1 MINMNQNERRRNNV
15 NNSGVQEILKALQ
28 LHSNHVESKI
38 NDMNEKFKNQM
49 NVLKEH
55 LENKMD
61 DMKEHLENRMDD
73 MKEHLESRMDQL
85 ENRVDKLEGTI
96 NNRFER
102 LEKKMDGLRIEW
114 IETQE
119 TVDYL
124 ASKNVQ
130 HERKLRQL
138 SS

>member
-1 MINMNQNERRRNNV
+1 MNK
-15 NNSGVQEILKALQ
+15 SGVQEILKALQ

-38 NDMNEKFKNQM
+38 NDMNEKFENQM

-61 DMKEHLENRMDD
+61 NMKEHLET
-73 MKEHLESRMDQL
+73 RMDQL

-102 LEKKMDGLRIEW
+102 LEKKMEGLRIEW

-124 ASKNVQ
+124 ASKSVQ

>member
-1 MINMNQNERRRNNV
+1 MNK
-15 NNSGVQEILKALQ
+15 SGVQEILKALQ
-28 LHSNHVESKI
+28 LHSNHIDRKI
-38 NDMNEKFKNQM
+38 N
-49 NVLKEH
+49 
-55 LENKMD
+55 

-85 ENRVDKLEGTI
+85 ENRVLEATI

>member
-1 MINMNQNERRRNNV
+1 MNK
-15 NNSGVQEILKALQ
+15 SGVQKILKALQ
-28 LHSNHVESKI
+28 LHSEHVDSKI
-38 NDMNEKFKNQM
+38 NEMNEKFENQM
-49 NVLKEH
+49 NALKEY
-55 LENKMD
+55 
-61 DMKEHLENRMDD
+61 
-73 MKEHLESRMDQL
+73 L
-85 ENRVDKLEGTI
+85 ENRVDQLESTM

-102 LEKKMDGLRIEW
+102 IEKKMDSLRIEW